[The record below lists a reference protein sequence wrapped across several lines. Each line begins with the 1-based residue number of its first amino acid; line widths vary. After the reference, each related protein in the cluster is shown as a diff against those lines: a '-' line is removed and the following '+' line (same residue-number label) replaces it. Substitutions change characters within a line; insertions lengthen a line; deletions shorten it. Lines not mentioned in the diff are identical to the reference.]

1 MREDAILEH
10 EIVRD
15 RHRNDEQVGTSG
27 GQRRLE
33 QSGLGELQ
41 LAAVAAPAF
50 RIEEQVVLLENLRD
64 IRLQRDEVRRVF
76 GVAANRNRAG
86 DVLVEQ
92 PERSAEK
99 IDAGGDERRSNAVV
113 VEHERFDEVVGVA
126 LVIRRVDDAVRPDR
140 VGDVME
146 LFVMAFDLAEDGK
159 ERMLQRAVNR
169 IPLRRAQL
177 VEIPVN
183 SLASLRAAL
192 AVPAAQVLQYF
203 RAREH
208 GL

>member
-1 MREDAILEH
+1 
-10 EIVRD
+10 
-15 RHRNDEQVGTSG
+15 
-27 GQRRLE
+27 
-33 QSGLGELQ
+33 
-41 LAAVAAPAF
+41 
-50 RIEEQVVLLENLRD
+50 
-64 IRLQRDEVRRVF
+64 
-76 GVAANRNRAG
+76 
-86 DVLVEQ
+86 
-92 PERSAEK
+92 
-99 IDAGGDERRSNAVV
+99 
-113 VEHERFDEVVGVA
+113 
-126 LVIRRVDDAVRPDR
+126 
-140 VGDVME
+140 
-146 LFVMAFDLAEDGK
+146 MAFDLAEDGK